1 MSFISF
7 LGAKEIVVA
16 PDSARTIVVNLVA
29 IDQVIQQNRL
39 GAVLTQGKMYALG
52 VDVVPSSTGYDA
64 YGNDLPVKFKL
75 ADLKPGQVRLRSG
88 KRPRPV
94 TLRANEGDILE
105 IHFFNL
111 LSCGAATLEILGMQ

>member
-1 MSFISF
+1 
-7 LGAKEIVVA
+7 
-16 PDSARTIVVNLVA
+16 
-29 IDQVIQQNRL
+29 
-39 GAVLTQGKMYALG
+39 MYALG

-94 TLRANEGDILE
+94 TLERMRVIYSRFIFL
-105 IHFFNL
+105 I
-111 LSCGAATLEILGMQ
+111 C